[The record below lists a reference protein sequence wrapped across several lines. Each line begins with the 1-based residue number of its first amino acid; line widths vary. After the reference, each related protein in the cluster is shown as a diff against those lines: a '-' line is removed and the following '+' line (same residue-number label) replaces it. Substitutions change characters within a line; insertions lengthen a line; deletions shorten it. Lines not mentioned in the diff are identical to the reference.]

1 MERVNRALAESVRA
15 LLSLHRQ
22 EDGSYILPHDV
33 SAEGLMALM
42 HTALGDEVVRFENAG
57 DVVWEI
63 ARYEGYV
70 IPACPAESSGD
81 AHAFLKQEGVSNS
94 SEWYIKRGFS
104 DEEMHK
110 MYAAAAFVA
119 RNQKFWRKIIP
130 VPKKALTIASDVVP
144 YIFQAIDFALG
155 DETNK
160 TNQTIFMC

>member
-1 MERVNRALAESVRA
+1 
-15 LLSLHRQ
+15 
-22 EDGSYILPHDV
+22 
-33 SAEGLMALM
+33 
-42 HTALGDEVVRFENAG
+42 
-57 DVVWEI
+57 
-63 ARYEGYV
+63 
-70 IPACPAESSGD
+70 
-81 AHAFLKQEGVSNS
+81 
-94 SEWYIKRGFS
+94 
-104 DEEMHK
+104 MHK